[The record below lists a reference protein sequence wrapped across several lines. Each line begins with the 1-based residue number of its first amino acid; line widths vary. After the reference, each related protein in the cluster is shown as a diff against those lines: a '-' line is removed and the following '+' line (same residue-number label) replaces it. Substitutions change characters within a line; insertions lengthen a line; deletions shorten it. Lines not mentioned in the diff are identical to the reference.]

1 MKDSGAKS
9 WILRTTIAA
18 RRVEMG
24 LGGHPSFALTAPR
37 ERRAK
42 VEWTFPRTAEASIAA
57 HKAGWKSDKHRAPWE
72 STLAAYV
79 HPRIGTEHVRD
90 VTRTDVLAIIEPHG
104 STKNETM
111 LRVRSRIE
119 LVLSYAMQREYR
131 PEGPNPARWRGNL
144 DSALPK
150 PSNVAEVEHFEAL
163 PIDDMPGFMQR
174 LRCVAGTS
182 ARALEFSIL
191 TATICAVQHGTQL
204 GSALGG
210 AV

>member
-1 MKDSGAKS
+1 
-9 WILRTTIAA
+9 
-18 RRVEMG
+18 
-24 LGGHPSFALTAPR
+24 
-37 ERRAK
+37 
-42 VEWTFPRTAEASIAA
+42 
-57 HKAGWKSDKHRAPWE
+57 
-72 STLAAYV
+72 LAAYV

-111 LRVRSRIE
+111 VRVRSRIE

-150 PSNVAEVEHFEAL
+150 PSNVAEVEHSEAL

-182 ARALEFSIL
+182 ARAHER
-191 TATICAVQHGTQL
+191 T
-204 GSALGG
+204 SAR
-210 AV
+210 AHEPWSSAS